1 MSKIF
6 IAVALLAVAVYA
18 APPAPPTGK
27 LYSKYLP
34 LTMKLSAEEVKKQL
48 TDAGLSAG
56 AADGVVAVAEK
67 FKDQLEAAKGDK
79 DAAMKLFEQI
89 KTETDAYIK
98 TQSAADQAAYQT
110 FVEQKKKEME
120 AHHSTPSH

>member
-1 MSKIF
+1 MSKFF

-18 APPAPPTGK
+18 APPAPPT
-27 LYSKYLP
+27 
-34 LTMKLSAEEVKKQL
+34 AEEVKKQL